1 MVKLNG
7 LFGHDEEDDDEL
19 VFELFERA
27 MATASNSAAVEFDC
41 GWV

>member
-7 LFGHDEEDDDEL
+7 LFGHDVEDDEL

-27 MATASNSAAVEFDC
+27 IATASNRAAVEFDC